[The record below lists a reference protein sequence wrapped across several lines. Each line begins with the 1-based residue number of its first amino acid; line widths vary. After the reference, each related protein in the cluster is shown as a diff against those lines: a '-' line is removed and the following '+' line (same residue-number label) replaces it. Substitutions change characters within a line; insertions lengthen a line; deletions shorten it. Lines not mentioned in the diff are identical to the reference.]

1 MILRHERLHDPGPNQ
16 QARSTCDDRKQIG
29 CYRMQA
35 CRARHLAAPS
45 DERTRENEARL
56 SSQQDRW
63 DRDKQG
69 SPRNYAHGGIS
80 ISSGSRGQW
89 LRQTHRNICWLLA
102 NWPTVRRNRVLV
114 KWPRTVIQI
123 RAGEVT
129 INLGRK
135 VDQDYNA
142 LHARTESWRPRS
154 ECPHIGFG
162 KAASS
167 VRGGLDS
174 PASA

>member
-1 MILRHERLHDPGPNQ
+1 MRPPSFVLGIPLSPEIWRLFRHILRRHHRGE
-16 QARSTCDDRKQIG
+16 AST
-29 CYRMQA
+29 
-35 CRARHLAAPS
+35 
-45 DERTRENEARL
+45 
-56 SSQQDRW
+56 W

-162 KAASS
+162 KAVSS

-174 PASA
+174 PASAVDLETGRKIAEHGRNHNN